1 MLKSAKFNGMVLL
14 MVMCILVLTAC
25 GSGNKEATPDTGTA
39 KPDAAATKTPDV
51 GKKQTLIVYA
61 QDDQNVFGDETKV
74 DQLFGDFKKE
84 NNVDLQFVS
93 IKSSDFLQKFT
104 ISAQGNEP
112 IDVLFTNGQFIR
124 TFYSKGLIAD
134 LTNEVKAPA
143 DRFNQ
148 SALDTYTY
156 GGKLYA
162 LPWSGATTSALY
174 YNKALFE
181 KYNLKVPTTFAE
193 LTAVSKEFNKNGIAP
208 IAFGGGDKFMWPMWY
223 FETFAQTS
231 GNDSVNRTFAA
242 LQGKAKFTD
251 PDFVAAMEDLGKF
264 GKDKIL
270 QDGVNGTNMDAAR
283 ALFIAEKAAMFYGG
297 SWELDGFS
305 KGIADKLD
313 VALFPTVKDGAKV
326 QMTGAGGDGVALYAK
341 VAPEKKDL
349 AVKLIEYFTSDA
361 VHQKYVDISGMALP
375 ANKNVP
381 AKGSP
386 VVAALKDKHVP
397 VTVTFLDWYW
407 PKEVTEEFQT
417 EIQAVV
423 GQMIPAKDAM
433 AKIQAAFDKLK
444 AGGYDFDSS
453 K

>member
-1 MLKSAKFNGMVLL
+1 MFKSAKRNGLVLL
-14 MVMCILVLTAC
+14 IVMCLMVLTAC
-25 GSGNKEATPDTGTA
+25 GSGNKDEASDA
-39 KPDAAATKTPDV
+39 ANPDATSTKAPDS

-61 QDDQNVFGDETKV
+61 QDDQNVFGDEAKA

-84 NNVDLQFVS
+84 NNVNLQIVS

-112 IDVLFTNGQFIR
+112 MDVLFTNGQFIR

-134 LTNEVKAPA
+134 LTNEIKAPA

-174 YNKALFE
+174 YNKSLFE
-181 KYNLKVPTTFAE
+181 KYNLKVPTTFDE

-223 FETFAQTS
+223 FETFAQAS

-251 PDFVAAMEDLGKF
+251 PDFVEAMEELGKF

-313 VALFPTVKDGAKV
+313 VALFPTVKAGTKV

-375 ANKNVP
+375 ANKNIP
-381 AKGSP
+381 TKGNA

-407 PKEVTEEFQT
+407 PKEITEEFQI

-423 GQMIPAKDAM
+423 GQMVSAKDAM
-433 AKIQAAFDKLK
+433 AKIQAVYDKIK
-444 AGGYDFDSS
+444 AGGYDFDST

>member
-1 MLKSAKFNGMVLL
+1 MFKLVKRNGMIIMLGVC
-14 MVMCILVLTAC
+14 VMALTAC
-25 GSGNKEATPDTGTA
+25 GSGDKATSETAGTTA
-39 KPDAAATKTPDV
+39 PAT

-61 QDDQNVFGDETKV
+61 QDDQNVFGDETKAN
-74 DQLFGDFKKE
+74 QLFGDFKKE
-84 NNVDLQFVS
+84 NNVDLQIVS

-104 ISAQGNEP
+104 ISAQGNES

-124 TFYSKGLIAD
+124 NFYSKGLIAD
-134 LTNEVKAPA
+134 ITNDITAPA

-162 LPWSGATTSALY
+162 LPWSGATTSAMY

-181 KYNLKVPTTFAE
+181 KYNLKVPTTFEE
-193 LTAVSKEFNKNGIAP
+193 LTAVSKVFNENGIAP
-208 IAFGGGDKFMWPMWY
+208 ISFGGGDKFMYPMWY
-223 FETFAQTS
+223 FETLAQTS

-251 PDFVAAMEDLGKF
+251 PDFVEAMEDLGKF

-305 KGIADKLD
+305 KALADKLD
-313 VALFPTVKDGAKV
+313 VALFPTVKAGAKV

-341 VAPEKKDL
+341 VAPEKRDL

-381 AKGSP
+381 TKGSD
-386 VVAALKDKHVP
+386 VVAKLKDEHIP

-407 PKEVTEEFQT
+407 PKEITEEFQAQ
-417 EIQAVV
+417 IQAVV
-423 GQMIPAKDAM
+423 GQILPANEAM
-433 AKIQAAFDKLK
+433 AKIQAVYDKLK
-444 AGGYDFDSS
+444 AGGYDFDST